1 MKSMKLRGG
10 GERLV
15 DLLKVLELVK
25 AVFMVDCVSNSHLAL
40 ECEV

>member
-1 MKSMKLRGG
+1 MKLRGG

-15 DLLKVLELVK
+15 DMLKVLELVK
-25 AVFMVDCVSNSHLAL
+25 AVFMVKCVFNGHLAL